1 MVNSKNILVSLELGY
16 TLANISFELSCL
28 IFVDYFVELIMSH
41 RLHDTLSDSVIETL
55 QYFVSKNRGVKS

>member
-28 IFVDYFVELIMSH
+28 ILVDYFVELIMSH

>member
-28 IFVDYFVELIMSH
+28 ILVDYFVELIMSY